1 MKEITLFIGHGSRDT
16 DGNQE
21 FLEFVDKIRPRA
33 PEQHFEACFLELTTP
48 TIADGIDACVQ
59 QGAERIVVVPIILL
73 AASHVKLEIPE
84 SLDAARKKYPNVEIV
99 YGRNIGLHEQIID
112 LLTDRF
118 QEQVATFTKETIH
131 ETAIVLMGRGSSDP
145 DANGDLYKLARQ
157 VWERTGVLT
166 VEVCFTGITFPSLSD
181 GIHRALS
188 LGATRVVV
196 VPYFLFTGVLIK
208 RMEGILQEINARHPS
223 VPMYMAEYFGMH
235 SRLVDIVLDRREEAL
250 QGQAFMNCDLCK
262 YRKLVSHE
270 HSHDHGDKDTHHHDD
285 GDDHNHGHDSHGHA
299 HSHVHQDEIGVRG

>member
-1 MKEITLFIGHGSRDT
+1 MKEITLFIGHGSRDA

-21 FLEFVDKIRPRA
+21 FREFVDKIRQRA
-33 PEQHFEACFLELTTP
+33 PEQHFEACFLELSTP
-48 TIADGIDACVQ
+48 TIPDGIDACVH
-59 QGAERIVVVPIILL
+59 QGANRIVVVPVILL

-84 SLDAARKKYPNVEIV
+84 FIDDARRKYPNVAFF
-99 YGRNIGLHEQIID
+99 YGRNIGLHEQMVD

-118 QEQVATFTKETIH
+118 QEHMAMFVNEAVN

-157 VWERTGVLT
+157 LWERTSVLT

-188 LGATRVVV
+188 LDARRVVV

-208 RMEGILQEINARHPS
+208 RMRNVLQELQVAHPN
-223 VPMYMAEYFGMH
+223 VPMNMAAYFGMH
-235 SRLVDIVLDRREEAL
+235 SQLVHIVLDRREEAL
-250 QGQAFMNCDLCK
+250 RGQAFMSCDLCK
-262 YRKLVSHE
+262 YRKIASHE
-270 HSHDHGDKDTHHHDD
+270 MATVHDG
-285 GDDHNHGHDSHGHA
+285 
-299 HSHVHQDEIGVRG
+299 R